1 VVGDLIAGTRF
12 LVTLPAFLRRP
23 LTPAEAHAIL
33 RERLDRRAADF
44 LSLMRTAV
52 YDHPPSPYR
61 SLLRVAGC
69 QFGDLEDLVRREGVE
84 GALGALYRAGVYLTV
99 DEFKGRRVLVR
110 GGERIES
117 SPERLRNPRSAFHVP
132 VRSSGTRGAGTA
144 VPIDLSFIRDDAV
157 DRLLFLAAEG
167 ETRAVH
173 AVWGI
178 PGSAAIGHILRFAA
192 CGLTMARWFSQVA
205 PGAAGLHPRYRWSP
219 RVLRWGGRLG
229 GMALP
234 RPEHVSLEAPLPIAA
249 WMASV
254 LARGDVPRLMT
265 YAGSAV
271 RLCQVAHAAGV
282 DLVGAR
288 LEMSGEP
295 VTSARVAA
303 VRRNGVTASVHY
315 GSSEVGCHI
324 AYGCLRPQ
332 ASDDLHLLHDMLA
345 VIQPGTAAGDH
356 GLPARA
362 LLFSSLRTS
371 TPFVLL
377 NVSIGDAADVD
388 QRACGCALGAFGW
401 ATHLR
406 NVRSFEKLTAG
417 GMNFLDV
424 DAIRILEEDL
434 PARCGGGPGDYQ
446 LVEQEDENGESLMRL
461 LVRPDIGAE
470 PDEVHRVFLAAVGQG
485 PGVGP
490 AIAALWRDAGLLR
503 VEQRPPLSTT
513 AGKILHLHRLRR
525 DQAGSAVHA
534 PAP

>member
-1 VVGDLIAGTRF
+1 MIGDLIAGTRF

-33 RERLDRRAADF
+33 GERLERRAADF
-44 LSLMRTAV
+44 MSLMRLAV
-52 YDHPPSPYR
+52 YEHPPSPYR
-61 SLLRVAGC
+61 PLLRAAGC
-69 QFGDLEDLVRREGVE
+69 EFGDLEQLVRREGVE

-117 SPERLRNPRSAFHVP
+117 SPERLRNPLSTFHVP
-132 VRSSGTRGAGTA
+132 VRSSGTRGPGTP
-144 VPIDLSFIRDDAV
+144 VPIDLAFIRDDAV
-157 DRLLFLAAEG
+157 DRFLFLAAEA
-167 ETRAVH
+167 EPRAVH

-178 PGSAAIGHILRFAA
+178 PGSAAIGHILRFAT
-192 CGLTMARWFSQVA
+192 CGLAMARWFSQVA
-205 PGAAGLHPRYRWSP
+205 PDAPGLHPRYRWSP

-249 WMASV
+249 WMAGV
-254 LARGDVPRLMT
+254 LARGGVPRLMT

-271 RLCQVAHAAGV
+271 RLCQAAHAAGI
-282 DLVGAR
+282 DLAGAR

-303 VRRNGVTASVHY
+303 VRRTGATVSVHY

-324 AYGCLRPQ
+324 GYGCLRPQ
-332 ASDDLHLLHDMLA
+332 ASDDLHLLHDLLA
-345 VIQPGTAAGDH
+345 VIQPGTAAQNH

-362 LLFSSLRTS
+362 LLYSSLRAT
-371 TPFVLL
+371 TLFVLL
-377 NVSIGDAADVD
+377 NVSIGDAADLD
-388 QRACGCALGAFGW
+388 QRPCGCPLGALGW
-401 ATHLR
+401 TTHLR

-417 GMNFLDV
+417 GMNLLDV
-424 DAIRILEEDL
+424 DAIRILEEEL

-446 LVEQEDENGESLMRL
+446 LVEQEGENGESLMRL
-461 LVRPDIGAE
+461 LVRPEIRAE
-470 PDEVHRVFLAAVGQG
+470 PDEVHRVFLAAVAQG

-490 AIAALWRDAGLLR
+490 AIAALWRDAGSLR
-503 VEQRPPLSTT
+503 VERRPPLSTT
-513 AGKILHLHRLRR
+513 AGKILHLHRLHRER
-525 DQAGSAVHA
+525 AGSAVHV
-534 PAP
+534 PPP